1 MCIVL
6 TPFSGILISDQ
17 FISIIISVDYAH
29 IFLGGWGGGM
39 KKTIVTFTGLD
50 CEMWTFNS
58 LLAEYILT

>member
-1 MCIVL
+1 M
-6 TPFSGILISDQ
+6 PFSGILITDQ

-29 IFLGGWGGGM
+29 IFLGGGGWVGGM

>member
-1 MCIVL
+1 M
-6 TPFSGILISDQ
+6 
-17 FISIIISVDYAH
+17 H
-29 IFLGGWGGGM
+29 IFFGGGGGGVW

>member
-6 TPFSGILISDQ
+6 MSFSGILITDQ
-17 FISIIISVDYAH
+17 YISIIISVDYAH
-29 IFLGGWGGGM
+29 IFFGGGGM